1 MSTTMRWLH
10 VMGEGKGGVC
20 RFYHS
25 LDPVIM
31 GLAVDKRMAKLRI
44 TRLMWKFYLHEV
56 GWIKFTSL
64 FVGDKKVSP
73 LWLNTN
79 CFLLVQQNLAHDF
92 FGLSCLFWGWVWRL
106 QRPFWWKQPQNGV
119 GGQVIKTKDMLL
131 FLHYPHSPVQNVQ
144 EWSEDGEG
152 KSCCTMLP
160 RHLISLQTGQ
170 V

>member
-1 MSTTMRWLH
+1 
-10 VMGEGKGGVC
+10 MGEGKGGVC

-31 GLAVDKRMAKLRI
+31 GLAVDKTIAKLRI
-44 TRLMWKFYLHEV
+44 KRIMIIAWKFYLHEV

-73 LWLNTN
+73 LWPNTN
-79 CFLLVQQNLAHDF
+79 CYLLVQQNLAHDF

-119 GGQVIKTKDMLL
+119 GGQVIKTKTYCCFSIIRIHRSKMFRNDLKM
-131 FLHYPHSPVQNVQ
+131 
-144 EWSEDGEG
+144 G
-152 KSCCTMLP
+152 KGKAAAQCCHATLSAYKQA
-160 RHLISLQTGQ
+160 RS
-170 V
+170 

>member
-1 MSTTMRWLH
+1 
-10 VMGEGKGGVC
+10 MGEGKGGVC

-31 GLAVDKRMAKLRI
+31 GLAVDKTIAKLRI
-44 TRLMWKFYLHEV
+44 KRLMIIAWKFYLHEV

-64 FVGDKKVSP
+64 FVGDKEVSP

-79 CFLLVQQNLAHDF
+79 CYLLVQQNLAHDF

-119 GGQVIKTKDMLL
+119 GGQVKKTKDMLL
-131 FLHYPHSPVQNVQ
+131 FIIRIHR
-144 EWSEDGEG
+144 
-152 KSCCTMLP
+152 CTMFRNDLKMGKGKAAAQCCHATLSAYKQA
-160 RHLISLQTGQ
+160 RS
-170 V
+170 